1 MKIFTIGFTKSTAKD
16 FFGRLNTAGVKHVY
30 DTRLNRT
37 SQLSGFAKQKDLD
50 FFLSQIGGINYS
62 VDALLAPTADI
73 LSAFR
78 KNEIGWGE
86 YERRYLELLSSRRVE
101 QHFDMDKMHEGC
113 LLCSEATPE
122 HCHRRLAAN
131 YLAQARTDVEI
142 VHL

>member
-101 QHFDMDKMHEGC
+101 QHFDMDQMHEGC